1 MFDFI
6 LIGLALRF
14 LVFDYSYSPVQKYL
28 QTATHPVLV
37 ALTHCSFCQGCEIGF
52 LLQVVDLWHGAN
64 IASVFLKAIAV
75 GYASFVVGLWLDS
88 LSRDESFDFE
98 FDEDEII
105 VDEE

>member
-14 LVFDYSYSPVQKYL
+14 LVFDSNYSPIPQLLQK
-28 QTATHPVLV
+28 ATHPILV
-37 ALTHCSFCQGCEIGF
+37 SLAHCSFCQGCEIGF
-52 LLQVVDLWHGAN
+52 LLQVVDLYHGAN

-88 LSRDESFDFE
+88 LSRDESFDFDDSE
-98 FDEDEII
+98 EELTVDED
-105 VDEE
+105 